1 MEALMVTVVVPSVW
15 TVDRRSLFQVE
26 EGPLFEVLRRLAA
39 QHPQCRDRV
48 IGPDGEPLMF
58 VNVSVDDR
66 LVPRQDRATTVV
78 PAGSTVILI
87 APIAG
92 G

>member
-1 MEALMVTVVVPSVW
+1 VVTIVVPSVW
-15 TVDRRSLFQVE
+15 TKDRGSFFHVE
-26 EGPLFEVLRRLAA
+26 EGPLGEVLKRFVA
-39 QHPQCRDRV
+39 QRPECRDRV
-48 IGPDGEPLMF
+48 VGPDGEPLMF

-66 LVPRQDRATTVV
+66 LVPRQERAATVV

-87 APIAG
+87 SPMAG

>member
-1 MEALMVTVVVPSVW
+1 VVTIVVPSVW
-15 TVDRRSLFQVE
+15 TKDRSSYFHVE
-26 EGPLFEVLRRLAA
+26 EGPLGEVLKRFVA
-39 QHPQCRDRV
+39 QRPECRDRV
-48 IGPDGEPLMF
+48 MGPDGEPLMF

-66 LVPRQDRATTVV
+66 LVPRQERAATVV

-87 APIAG
+87 SPMAG

>member
-1 MEALMVTVVVPSVW
+1 MVTIVVPSVW
-15 TVDRRSLFQVE
+15 TKDRRSLFEVE
-26 EGPLFEVLRRLAA
+26 EGPLFEVLNRFVEQRPECRARVLA
-39 QHPQCRDRV
+39 
-48 IGPDGEPLMF
+48 PDGKPLLF

-66 LVPRQDRATTVV
+66 LVPRQERAATVV

-87 APIAG
+87 APMAG

>member
-1 MEALMVTVVVPSVW
+1 MVTIVVPSVW
-15 TVDRRSLFQVE
+15 TADRRSYFTVQ
-26 EGPLFEVLRRLAA
+26 EGPLFEVLRRFVA
-39 QHPQCRDRV
+39 QRPECRGRV
-48 IGPDGEPLMF
+48 FGADGEPLMF

-66 LVPRQDRATTVV
+66 MVPRRERAGTVV

-87 APIAG
+87 SPIAG